1 MIKIKTLTETGLNKM
16 CKTYINSLSHVLYNL
31 GNEERRI
38 DFFKKKANG
47 NIAEAF
53 VFFDE
58 NYRGDIS
65 NIRCIDVEGDI
76 VAVDNNIYPRTGDKA
91 LYIAFKHEFK
101 EVEADV

>member
-101 EVEADV
+101 EWEI

>member
-1 MIKIKTLTETGLNKM
+1 MKTLTDLGLNKM
-16 CKTYINSLSHVLYNL
+16 CRTYVNNLSHVLYNL
-31 GNEERRI
+31 DGVEKRI
-38 DFFKKKANG
+38 DFFRKKVNG
-47 NIAEAF
+47 NIAAAF
-53 VFFDE
+53 VLFDE

>member
-47 NIAEAF
+47 NIAEAY

-58 NYRGDIS
+58 NYLGDIS
-65 NIRCIDVEGDI
+65 NIRCIDIDGDI
-76 VAVDNNIYPRTGDKA
+76 VAIDTNVYPRTGGKA

-101 EVEADV
+101 EVEI

>member
-101 EVEADV
+101 EVEI